1 MQPSLMDNEPE
12 PAKPD
17 HLPRLPD
24 TAYQGKS
31 FVHWNFTVEQRRR
44 GWLTTGFHETF
55 RWILLHGC
63 SHHGVACPV
72 YCLMPDHVHLLIAG
86 WTEDA
91 DQKLFIRFA
100 RRHLNPMLLEAG
112 VAWQKQPYDHVLRKD
127 ERDPFGVE
135 SVANYI
141 AENPVRAGLVN
152 ERSAWPFVGCV
163 VPGYPELDPHAQDY
177 WLRYWRISAARR

>member
-1 MQPSLMDNEPE
+1 
-12 PAKPD
+12 
-17 HLPRLPD
+17 
-24 TAYQGKS
+24 
-31 FVHWNFTVEQRRR
+31 
-44 GWLTTGFHETF
+44 
-55 RWILLHGC
+55 
-63 SHHGVACPV
+63 
-72 YCLMPDHVHLLIAG
+72 
-86 WTEDA
+86 
-91 DQKLFIRFA
+91 
-100 RRHLNPMLLEAG
+100 
-112 VAWQKQPYDHVLRKD
+112 LRKD